1 VIGFG
6 VRAAEAQKIMECHT
20 QNPGNAFLS
29 GSTDPSA
36 RIAGRSFGYKWITGP
51 LTTVCDG
58 QRLPKA
64 VTVTRIS
71 TAAWVWFSECSRC
84 DTVVHGNNPYNVSFM
99 ENVELRKLIYLPQK
113 VETS

>member
-1 VIGFG
+1 MM
-6 VRAAEAQKIMECHT
+6 AAEAQKIMQCHT
-20 QNPGNAFLS
+20 QNPGNACLS

-36 RIAGRSFGYKWITGP
+36 RIASRSFGYKWITGP
-51 LTTVCDG
+51 LTTVRDG

-64 VTVTRIS
+64 VAVTRVRS
-71 TAAWVWFSECSRC
+71 SAWVWFSECSRG

-113 VETS
+113 VGTS